1 MATNHVYCSY
11 QEVID
16 LHTEGNHVTVIGVHT
31 PTGDT
36 PRRMF
41 KGLFDQFKQYRY
53 NGCSIKLVPAARLP
67 VDPLNVSVDPGQVLG
82 TAVDPRDALNPL
94 MFHGCHGDDMGT
106 ILNKLYG
113 TENVIGDSTD
123 GLDAP
128 SSGALLPQAFRD
140 VLERLY
146 YKALTDNT
154 WKKAGAQ
161 RGFMKSGL
169 RPLVYSL
176 AANRQIMPGTKGP
189 VFTLGENG
197 EIIQNLGD
205 PMDSWQLEDESLGM
219 PVNKSTLQLMTPR
232 LTGLGWIDTKN
243 VLTTSQDLQVDT
255 LTDAFVAQENYT
267 ELPKIFMGVILLPP
281 AYGVEQYFRMIINH
295 SFTFRKFRGISF
307 KPEMPN
313 VPSYFNANEDLF
325 DPEKYDG
332 ESEPS
337 PEPEPEPDPPAP
349 EYVNTAILSGT
360 SFYSG
365 SGYSKVTLQ
374 YNGVQTVLDSD
385 TTLLSGTLIT
395 EEGGVPVYTPIR
407 FNAGEYCF
415 FVDEGD
421 RVLIYSRSGSFPLAD
436 NGIYYQTR
444 SVSYQLYGLFFQGT
458 SIEWISGTGGIAPGG
473 THIWDEVRLPS

>member
-11 QEVID
+11 EEVID
-16 LHTEGNHVTVIGVHT
+16 LHTEGDHVTVIGIHT

-41 KGLFDQFKQYRY
+41 KGLFDQFKQYKY
-53 NGCSIKLVPAARLP
+53 NGCSVKLVPAARLP
-67 VDPLNVSVDPGQVLG
+67 VDPLQVGIEPGQVYE
-82 TAVDPRDALNPL
+82 TPMDPRDALNPL

-113 TENVIGDSTD
+113 TDNEISDSLD

-128 SSGALLPQAFRD
+128 SSGAILPMAFKD

-146 YKALTDNT
+146 YKALTDRT
-154 WKKAGAQ
+154 WKKAGVQ

-205 PMDSWQLEDESLGM
+205 PVDSWFLEDKSYGM
-219 PVNKSTLQLMTPR
+219 PVNKSTLQLMTPK
-232 LTGLGWIDTKN
+232 LTPLGWIDTKN
-243 VLTTSQDLQVDT
+243 VLTTPQDLHVPT

-267 ELPKIFMGVILLPP
+267 ELPKVFMGVILLPP
-281 AYGVEQYFRMIINH
+281 AYGVEQYFRMIIIH

-313 VPSYFNANEDLF
+313 VPSYYDANDDLF
-325 DPEKYDG
+325 DPDKYDG
-332 ESEPS
+332 QREPNPG
-337 PEPEPEPDPPAP
+337 PEPEPTIK
-349 EYVNTAILSGT
+349 N
-360 SFYSG
+360 
-365 SGYSKVTLQ
+365 
-374 YNGVQTVLDSD
+374 
-385 TTLLSGTLIT
+385 
-395 EEGGVPVYTPIR
+395 PVYIQLQWSNQSR
-407 FNAGEYCF
+407 FDAG
-415 FVDEGD
+415 
-421 RVLIYSRSGSFPLAD
+421 S
-436 NGIYYQTR
+436 
-444 SVSYQLYGLFFQGT
+444 LYGLEYTLDDGAQVEIATNPKPISTSGWSRVYGPFDVPVGAVIEGTYKQIDPDLGPTFGALTDGSGSPSGTYANWNLDKTVQVYAGSTPVVDSSTLGDHYQGHVFLDGT
-458 SIEWISGTGGIAPGG
+458 S
-473 THIWDEVRLPS
+473 